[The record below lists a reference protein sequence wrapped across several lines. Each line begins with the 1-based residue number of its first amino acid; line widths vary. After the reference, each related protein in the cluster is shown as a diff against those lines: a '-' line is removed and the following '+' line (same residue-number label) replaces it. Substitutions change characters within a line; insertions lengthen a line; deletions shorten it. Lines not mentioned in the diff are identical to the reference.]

1 MIFKVQLLV
10 LFASANLL
18 LVPFSS
24 KQFYEALYSDSL
36 TTVEATLTRLE
47 KEKTNTTNKAY
58 RGGLLMK
65 KSGFLKKA
73 AEKIAVFKEGHE
85 LLEAAIKKYPQNAE
99 YRFIRLTIQE
109 HAPKILKYN
118 KNITEDKALII
129 KEYSE
134 LQSTKKSY
142 ILDYAKQS
150 EVLTTADLK

>member
-1 MIFKVQLLV
+1 MIFKTQLLV

-24 KQFYEALYSDSL
+24 KQFYEALYSDSV
-36 TTVEATLTRLE
+36 TTVDATLTRLE
-47 KEKTNTTNKAY
+47 KEKTSTTNKAY

-73 AEKIAVFKEGHE
+73 AEKIAVFKEGHQ

-129 KEYSE
+129 KEYNE